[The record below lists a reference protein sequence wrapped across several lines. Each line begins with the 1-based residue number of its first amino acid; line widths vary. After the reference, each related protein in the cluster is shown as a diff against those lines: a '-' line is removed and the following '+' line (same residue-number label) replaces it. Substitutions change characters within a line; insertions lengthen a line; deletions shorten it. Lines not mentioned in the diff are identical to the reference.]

1 MMVVY
6 QNERNNQGS
15 KPGIILKNP
24 NSSIWTQLEAP
35 NNNKIEYLN
44 VLDAK
49 FMDHDINIILTR
61 MFGNKHAEARYQ
73 KYGWVKTE
81 CKLGKSKTM

>member
-49 FMDHDINIILTR
+49 FMDHDINFILTR